1 LSNLLSQVENSFITV
16 CNITDCTGIPLT
28 IMLVSSTM
36 LILVTLSAEA
46 LIAIFGMMY
55 LLKLV
60 PVDISFAASCVI
72 CIYGSPRTAKRNHNL
87 LQ

>member
-16 CNITDCTGIPLT
+16 GIVTDCTGIPLT
-28 IMLVSSTM
+28 IILVSSTI

-46 LIAIFGMMY
+46 LIGIFGTIY

-60 PVDISFAASCVI
+60 PVDISSAASCVKGG
-72 CIYGSPRTAKRNHNL
+72 YG
-87 LQ
+87 

>member
-1 LSNLLSQVENSFITV
+1 
-16 CNITDCTGIPLT
+16 
-28 IMLVSSTM
+28 M

-46 LIAIFGMMY
+46 LIGIFGTMY

-60 PVDISFAASCVI
+60 PVDISFAVSCVI
-72 CIYGSPRTAKRNHNL
+72 CVYGSPRAAKRNHNL